1 MDISLTTVT
10 IMQRCDHTR
19 AEGGAILI
27 NSTYQLIG
35 KYLMFK
41 GRSTTNVQNAQDF
54 YLWLKS
60 KGITSHTND
69 IVEAVA
75 EKVRVYMH
83 PISIT
88 SIADNLTTIITHR

>member
-1 MDISLTTVT
+1 
-10 IMQRCDHTR
+10 
-19 AEGGAILI
+19 
-27 NSTYQLIG
+27 
-35 KYLMFK
+35 MFK

-75 EKVRVYMH
+75 EKVRVYMQS
-83 PISIT
+83 ISII
-88 SIADNLTTIITHR
+88 SVFDNLITILTRR